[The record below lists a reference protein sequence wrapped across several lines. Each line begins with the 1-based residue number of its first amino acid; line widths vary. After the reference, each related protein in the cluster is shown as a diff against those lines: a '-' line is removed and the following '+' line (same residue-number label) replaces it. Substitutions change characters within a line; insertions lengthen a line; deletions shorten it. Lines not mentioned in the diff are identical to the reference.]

1 MLKASSNL
9 YILFVIDVC
18 SIKLTFLAIV
28 IDRLDLLHAYASI
41 GGDSLWTDVMA
52 HVVRGCPGSCDIKF
66 PGVLSH
72 PPPTPPTPPPNPGL
86 SHYQLQV
93 SNPPFR
99 NITQLSL
106 ATVINHFTVTK
117 TKGIFLLDCC
127 KSVGLETS
135 GLINFFLVQD
145 ILKIIEI

>member
-1 MLKASSNL
+1 MDRRHGPRCQRLSRVLRHQVPRSS
-9 YILFVIDVC
+9 V
-18 SIKLTFLAIV
+18 
-28 IDRLDLLHAYASI
+28 
-41 GGDSLWTDVMA
+41 
-52 HVVRGCPGSCDIKF
+52 
-66 PGVLSH
+66 
-72 PPPTPPTPPPNPGL
+72 PPTPHPPHPPPPNPGL